1 MSDVST
7 RAAEI
12 VASLTELSSEIRR
25 VVLADSSGRVLA
37 GSVGEEGR
45 GLARVGLELLALASS
60 AGSAGAAVEHVVVA
74 GTAGAVFAVRVGER
88 TAVATTTPEPAEAL
102 VLHDLRTCLR
112 RLDEP
117 EAPRKRRRAKA
128 QEPADA

>member
-1 MSDVST
+1 VNDVST

-25 VVLADSSGRVLA
+25 VVLAESNGDVLA
-37 GSVGEEGR
+37 GSAGEEAGE
-45 GLARVGLELLALASS
+45 LARVGAELLVLAPS
-60 AGSAGAAVEHVVVA
+60 AGPAGAAVDHVVVA
-74 GTAGAVFAVRVGER
+74 APTGAVVALRVGGR
-88 TAVATTTPEPAEAL
+88 MAVATTAPEPAEAL

-128 QEPADA
+128 EEPADA

>member
-1 MSDVST
+1 VNDVST

-25 VVLADSSGRVLA
+25 VVLADSEGDVLA
-37 GSVGEEGR
+37 GSLGEEG
-45 GLARVGLELLALASS
+45 GALAHVGAELLAHAPSPVS
-60 AGSAGAAVEHVVVA
+60 EGAAVEHVVVA
-74 GTAGAVFAVRVGER
+74 AANGAVFAVRLGPWL
-88 TAVATTTPEPAEAL
+88 AVATTTPEPAEAL

-117 EAPRKRRRAKA
+117 QARRKRRRAKA